1 MMWDRPRTLEEL
13 IPADVRERWGIDT
26 QTRILWTKPTLYD
39 AEQEISENNVIE
51 LRYKDGKLDN
61 KLREY
66 MKSQR
71 VMTVHK
77 MNDNLQILR
86 NWAISH
92 GKKIRLIQEK

>member
-86 NWAISH
+86 NWAISQ